1 MMGSPC
7 GGRWTVGLVMV
18 TVSCLARTVAGEFA
32 DYYDLMDYTGYDYS
46 YDSDYGFV
54 TSVSDCEVD
63 AKSGKSTLN
72 GTACDL
78 NVSGDDLTVGLK
90 GGITGIYRYQAC
102 QNGRPYYKRDDIKGQ
117 EDPVYLIYSAYW
129 GDWDFCNSSMLD
141 DANVLGYGGEGFGE
155 MRPEDVLPGD
165 WYTLKD
171 LVKNQTSEDDFVS
184 APKMTVRCVA
194 AKHPD
199 SVGKNG
205 KVSGGTCADGIMN
218 ADETGVDCGG
228 ADCAPCVTMAEQTQ
242 AVNALKA
249 KLRKEWED
257 QQAESRRSSIAK
269 VVIMVIGVIGGLFV
283 CGGPILFL
291 VRALR
296 GKKGP
301 AYQQL
306 PVVGRPKK

>member
-1 MMGSPC
+1 MGAA
-7 GGRWTVGLVMV
+7 RWTSGAIGMVMV
-18 TVSCLARTVAGEFA
+18 NMLCGSVRAEFA
-32 DYYDLMDYTGYDYS
+32 DYYDLMDYSGYDYS

-54 TSVSDCEVD
+54 TSEADCAVD

-78 NVSGDDLTVGLK
+78 SVAGDDLTEHLK

-117 EDPVYLIYSAYW
+117 EDPVYLIYSSYW
-129 GDWDFCNSSMLD
+129 GDWDFVNSSMLE

-165 WYTLKD
+165 WYILKD
-171 LVKNQTSEDDFVS
+171 LVANQTVEDDFVS

-199 SVGKNG
+199 VIGKNG
-205 KVSGGTCADGIMN
+205 KTSGGTCADGIMN
-218 ADETGVDCGG
+218 GDETGVDCGG
-228 ADCAPCVTMAEQTQ
+228 NDCAPCVTKKEQEE
-242 AVNALKA
+242 AVTALKA

-257 QQAESRRSSIAK
+257 QQAESRRSGIAK
-269 VVIMVIGVIGGLFV
+269 IIIMVFGLVGALFV
-283 CGGPILFL
+283 CGGPVLYL
-291 VRALR
+291 LRAVR
-296 GKKGP
+296 GKKGDRKS
-301 AYQQL
+301 
-306 PVVGRPKK
+306 VV

>member
-117 EDPVYLIYSAYW
+117 VR
-129 GDWDFCNSSMLD
+129 
-141 DANVLGYGGEGFGE
+141 V
-155 MRPEDVLPGD
+155 
-165 WYTLKD
+165 
-171 LVKNQTSEDDFVS
+171 VS
-184 APKMTVRCVA
+184 VA
-194 AKHPD
+194 AGFCHPRTPSFEPRGARGARGRRVWYGD
-199 SVGKNG
+199 AIG
-205 KVSGGTCADGIMN
+205 SG
-218 ADETGVDCGG
+218 V
-228 ADCAPCVTMAEQTQ
+228 
-242 AVNALKA
+242 
-249 KLRKEWED
+249 
-257 QQAESRRSSIAK
+257 RRDAARDRSH
-269 VVIMVIGVIGGLFV
+269 
-283 CGGPILFL
+283 
-291 VRALR
+291 
-296 GKKGP
+296 
-301 AYQQL
+301 
-306 PVVGRPKK
+306 GRPFWPSLLSTRQTPGRGLMPPPLRRRTR